1 MSRTLIRNADWV
13 LTMDP
18 SGTRCRG
25 ADILIEDREILAIGP
40 ALDPG
45 PGPVQVIDAAGKI
58 VTPGFVNTHHH
69 TFQSLVRNIHIANGL
84 KLEPWLKV
92 VYDIFREVN
101 ADVVRAGA
109 LVGLGDLLKTGCTTS
124 SDHMYVHPQG
134 TERLT
139 DVEIA
144 AAAELGIR
152 FHPTRGGITIGQ
164 SQGCG
169 HVPDDLVETADAI
182 VSDAERLIDTYHDTS
197 RFSMCQVGLSLC
209 WPPFETDEIVER
221 LRDLGL
227 KRGVQCHT
235 HLGESQG
242 ELAISM
248 ERHGCRPV
256 EYMRRMGWFGPSFY
270 FAHCVQ
276 FTDEEVRL
284 FADTG
289 TGIAHCPNSNMFLSS
304 GVCRVPDFLEAGA
317 AIGLGVD
324 GAASNNASNMMGE
337 LRNCYLVHQLKWG
350 SRAPTAEQ
358 VLSMATAGGARVLG
372 RDDIGYLAPGMAADL
387 VLFDWSQ
394 FPYAGGQNDPAAC
407 IVLSGDPRMVDT
419 VLVNGRVVVEHG
431 RLTTVQEEETAC
443 YIRETAREML
453 SKAAQRQSTLLSD
466 L

>member
-1 MSRTLIRNADWV
+1 MPRTLIKHADWI

-18 SGTRCRG
+18 KGTRYRN
-25 ADILIEDREILAIGP
+25 ADLLLEDNQILEIGP
-40 ALDPG
+40 NLDAG
-45 PGPVQVIDAAGKI
+45 PGPVQVIDATGKI
-58 VTPGFVNTHHH
+58 ITPGFVNTHHH

-84 KLEPWLKV
+84 KLEPWLMV
-92 VYDIFREVN
+92 VYDIFREIKPEL
-101 ADVVRAGA
+101 VRAGA

-134 TERLT
+134 TQRLT
-139 DVEIA
+139 DVEIE

-152 FHPTRGGITIGQ
+152 FHPTRGGITIGR

-169 HVPDDLVETADAI
+169 HVPDDLVESADDI
-182 VSDAERLIDTYHDTS
+182 VADAERLIDTYHDTS
-197 RFSMCQVGLSLC
+197 RFSMCQIGLSLC
-209 WPPFETDEIVER
+209 WPPFETDEIVQR
-221 LRDLGL
+221 LRDLAL
-227 KRGVQCHT
+227 KRNVQCHT

-256 EYMRRMGWFGPSFY
+256 EYMRRMGWFGKQFY

-276 FTDEEVRL
+276 LTDEEVRL

-337 LRNCYLVHQLKWG
+337 IRNCYLVNQLKWG
-350 SRAPTAEQ
+350 SRAPSAEQ
-358 VLSMATAGGARVLG
+358 VLRMATAGGAQVLG

-394 FPYAGGQNDPAAC
+394 FSYAGGQNDPAAC

-419 VLVNGRVVVEHG
+419 VLVNGKVVVEHG
-431 RLTTVQEEETAC
+431 TLTTIPE
-443 YIRETAREML
+443 RETAHWIRKATRSML
-453 SKAAQRQSTLLSD
+453 ERASVRQPALRDD

>member
-18 SGTRCRG
+18 AGTRCRG

-40 ALDPG
+40 SLDPG

-134 TERLT
+134 MERLT

-276 FTDEEVRL
+276 LTDEEVRL
-284 FADTG
+284 FVDTG

-337 LRNCYLVHQLKWG
+337 LRSCYLAHQLKWG
-350 SRAPTAEQ
+350 SRAPTADQ
-358 VLSMATAGGARVLG
+358 ILSMATAGGARVLG

-431 RLTTVQEEETAC
+431 RLTTVQEEETAR
-443 YIRETAREML
+443 YVRETARGML
-453 SKAAQRQSTLLSD
+453 TKAAQRQSALLSD